1 MKKVVFLIGMMVVS
15 LTGISQSNLF
25 EDVPF
30 LKDTKLAEPMIMF
43 RQYGNDTTVNVF
55 GSVSEINEYSKEF
68 IEWAGY
74 EEENLLEHEVKKD
87 KEVKTYV
94 IEYEDGSTLVT
105 VIIIR
110 ERDNYAELSSCII
123 GSNR

>member
-15 LTGISQSNLF
+15 LTSVSQSNLF

-30 LKDTKLAEPMIMF
+30 LKDTKLAEPMVMF
-43 RQYGNDTTVNVF
+43 REYGNDTTVNVF
-55 GSVSEINEYSKEF
+55 GSVSEINKYSNEF
-68 IEWAGY
+68 IQWAGY
-74 EEENLLEHEVKKD
+74 GDDNLLEHEIKKD

-105 VIIIR
+105 VIIFR
-110 ERDNYAELSSCII
+110 EKDNYAELSSCII
-123 GSNR
+123 NGNR